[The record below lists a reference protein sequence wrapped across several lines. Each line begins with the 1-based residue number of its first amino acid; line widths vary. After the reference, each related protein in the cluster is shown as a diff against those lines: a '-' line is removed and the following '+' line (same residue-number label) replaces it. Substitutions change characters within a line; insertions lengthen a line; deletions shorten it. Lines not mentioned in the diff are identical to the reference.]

1 MALLC
6 RCLLTFPG
14 SLEAVSWLYGCVFP
28 RMERDQRTGDV
39 LGCYR
44 LLQADR
50 NSLSSG
56 WASWLSCLPLR
67 VEMRRELCLWWG
79 RFSVCPQGVLLVYA
93 SLIHSPPGDRKNHPI
108 SPFLREASTWGEFEI
123 CSVTLIQNFPAR
135 SSVGKGSRVDLCM
148 FL

>member
-1 MALLC
+1 MGACFHVWKEIREQEMCWGATGFSKLTAARCPQAGHLGSAVFLL
-6 RCLLTFPG
+6 G
-14 SLEAVSWLYGCVFP
+14 
-28 RMERDQRTGDV
+28 
-39 LGCYR
+39 
-44 LLQADR
+44 
-50 NSLSSG
+50 
-56 WASWLSCLPLR
+56 

-79 RFSVCPQGVLLVYA
+79 HFSVCPQGVLLVYA

-108 SPFLREASTWGEFEI
+108 SPFLREANTWGEFEI